1 MVKYVLYSRKERLFS
16 RDKNMRFSKA
26 LIKTFKESPKEAE
39 TASHKLMLRASMI
52 KQISRGNYTYLP
64 LGLKVIKKIENIV
77 REEMNKAGAN
87 ELLMPIMQPSDLW
100 IESGRYFAY
109 GPELMRF
116 KDRNSRDFVLGP
128 THEEVCVYIF
138 RDMIKSYKDLP
149 LNMYQ
154 IQTKFRDEI
163 RPRFGLMRG
172 REFIMKD
179 AYSYHLTKESLD
191 LEYQN
196 MKETYN
202 RIFKR
207 CGLNFR
213 AVEADTGS
221 IGGAESHEF
230 MVLAEAGEDDILY
243 SDTTDYA
250 ANIEKARS
258 ILIDM
263 KQTKEDKKELEKVST
278 PNCETI
284 QDLANFLNIPT
295 NKTVKS
301 VLLKEVLE
309 DTTNYYLAIIRGDLE
324 VNEIKVKN
332 VFGLN
337 VELELVNEDD
347 IKELGIVKGYI
358 GAFDGLNDKIKI
370 VMDET
375 VKYMYNFV
383 TGANEKGY
391 HYINTNVCDL
401 KYDIIG
407 DIRTA
412 REGDLSPVG
421 KGVLKMARGIEVG
434 HIFKLGDKYSK
445 SMNAK
450 VLDENGKLET
460 VIMGC
465 YGIGVSRIAAAAV
478 EQHNDESGIKWPISI
493 APYEVD
499 VIVTNVKDEKIV
511 KASEKIYSKLK
522 DANIDVIIDDRNE
535 KAGFKFKDADLIGIP
550 VKIIV
555 GKMVDDNIVEVKLR
569 SEKKGCEVS
578 IDNICDHILK
588 VVENLHFT
596 M

>member
-1 MVKYVLYSRKERLFS
+1 
-16 RDKNMRFSKA
+16 MRFSKS
-26 LIKTFKESPKEAE
+26 LIKTYKESPKEAE
-39 TASHKLMLRASMI
+39 TVSHKLMLRASMI
-52 KQISRGNYTYLP
+52 KQVSRGNYTYLP

-77 REEMNKAGAN
+77 REEMNRAGAN

-116 KDRNSRDFVLGP
+116 SDRNNRDFVLGP
-128 THEEVCVYIF
+128 THEEVSVFIF

-191 LEYQN
+191 EEYIN
-196 MKETYN
+196 MKKTYE
-202 RIFKR
+202 RIFTR

-243 SDTTDYA
+243 SDTTEYA

-258 ILIDM
+258 IILDM
-263 KQTKEDKKELEKVST
+263 NPAEEEKKQMQKVHT
-278 PNCETI
+278 PNCESI
-284 QDLANFLNIPT
+284 EELSKFLNISAK
-295 NKTVKS
+295 KTVKAL
-301 VLLKEVLE
+301 LLKEVLE
-309 DTTNYYLAIIRGDLE
+309 DKTNYYMALIRGDLD

-332 VFGLN
+332 AFGLN
-337 VELELVNEDD
+337 VELELITEEDMKALN
-347 IKELGIVKGYI
+347 IEKGYV
-358 GAFDGLNDKIKI
+358 GALSGLDDRIKI
-370 VMDET
+370 VLDET
-375 VKYMYNFV
+375 VSHMYNFV
-383 TGANEKGY
+383 VGANEKDY
-391 HYINTNVCDL
+391 HYINTNVSDL
-401 KYDIIG
+401 KYDMVA

-412 REGDLSPVG
+412 RAGDLSPVG
-421 KGVLKMARGIEVG
+421 EGVLKIARGIEVG

-450 VLDENGKLET
+450 VLDENGKLST

-465 YGIGVSRIAAAAV
+465 YGIGVSRIAAATV
-478 EQHNDESGIKWPISI
+478 EQYNDENGIKWPISI

-499 VIVTNVKDEKIV
+499 VIATNMKDENIV
-511 KASEKIYSKLK
+511 SISEKIYADLLK
-522 DANIDVIIDDRNE
+522 NNVDVIIDDRIE

-550 VKIIV
+550 IKVIV
-555 GKMVDDNIVEVKLR
+555 GKSIEQNMVEVKLR
-569 SEKKGCEVS
+569 DEEQGQEVS
-578 IDNICDHILK
+578 IENVNSYILEK
-588 VVENLHFT
+588 LKNLHFSK
-596 M
+596 

>member
-1 MVKYVLYSRKERLFS
+1 
-16 RDKNMRFSKA
+16 MRFSKS
-26 LIKTFKESPKEAE
+26 LIKTYKESPKEAE
-39 TASHKLMLRASMI
+39 TVSHKLMLRASMI
-52 KQISRGNYTYLP
+52 KQVSRGNYTYLP

-77 REEMNKAGAN
+77 REEMNRAGAN

-116 KDRNSRDFVLGP
+116 SDRNNRDFVLGP
-128 THEEVCVYIF
+128 THEEVSVFIF

-191 LEYQN
+191 EEYIN
-196 MKETYN
+196 MKKTYE
-202 RIFKR
+202 RIFTR

-243 SDTTDYA
+243 SDTTEYA

-258 ILIDM
+258 IILDM
-263 KQTKEDKKELEKVST
+263 NPAEEEKKQMQKVHT
-278 PNCETI
+278 PNCESI
-284 QDLANFLNIPT
+284 EELSKFLNISAK
-295 NKTVKS
+295 KTVKAL
-301 VLLKEVLE
+301 LLKEVLE
-309 DTTNYYLAIIRGDLE
+309 DKTNYYMALIRGDLD

-332 VFGLN
+332 AFGLN
-337 VELELVNEDD
+337 VELELITEEDMKTLN
-347 IKELGIVKGYI
+347 IEKGYV
-358 GAFDGLNDKIKI
+358 GALSGLDDRIKI
-370 VMDET
+370 VLDET
-375 VKYMYNFV
+375 VSHMYNFV
-383 TGANEKGY
+383 VGANEKDY
-391 HYINTNVCDL
+391 HYINTNLSDL
-401 KYDIIG
+401 KYDMVA

-412 REGDLSPVG
+412 RAGDLSPVG
-421 KGVLKMARGIEVG
+421 EGVLKIARGIEVG

-450 VLDENGKLET
+450 VLDENGKLST

-465 YGIGVSRIAAAAV
+465 YGIGVSRIAAATV
-478 EQHNDESGIKWPISI
+478 EQYNDENGIKWPISI

-499 VIVTNVKDEKIV
+499 VIATNMKDENIV
-511 KASEKIYSKLK
+511 SISEKIYADLLK
-522 DANIDVIIDDRNE
+522 NNVDVIIDDRTE

-550 VKIIV
+550 IKVIV
-555 GKMVDDNIVEVKLR
+555 GKSIEQNMVEVKLR
-569 SEKKGCEVS
+569 NEEQGQEVS
-578 IDNICDHILK
+578 IENVNSYILEK
-588 VVENLHFT
+588 LKNLHFSK
-596 M
+596 

>member
-1 MVKYVLYSRKERLFS
+1 
-16 RDKNMRFSKA
+16 MRFSKS
-26 LIKTFKESPKEAE
+26 LIKTYKESPKEAE
-39 TASHKLMLRASMI
+39 TVSHKLMLRASMI
-52 KQISRGNYTYLP
+52 KKVSRGNYTYLP

-77 REEMNKAGAN
+77 REEMNRAGAN

-116 KDRNSRDFVLGP
+116 SDRNNRDFVLGP
-128 THEEVCVYIF
+128 THEEVSVFIF

-191 LEYQN
+191 EEYIN
-196 MKETYN
+196 MKKTYE
-202 RIFKR
+202 RIFTR

-243 SDTTDYA
+243 SDTTEYA

-258 ILIDM
+258 IILDM
-263 KQTKEDKKELEKVST
+263 NPAEEEKKQMQKVHT
-278 PNCETI
+278 PNCESI
-284 QDLANFLNIPT
+284 EELSKFLNISAK
-295 NKTVKS
+295 KTVKAL
-301 VLLKEVLE
+301 LLKEVLE
-309 DTTNYYLAIIRGDLE
+309 DKTNYYMALIRGDLD

-332 VFGLN
+332 AFGLN
-337 VELELVNEDD
+337 IELELITEEDMKTLN
-347 IKELGIVKGYI
+347 IEKGYV
-358 GAFDGLNDKIKI
+358 GALSGLDDRIKI
-370 VMDET
+370 VLDET
-375 VKYMYNFV
+375 VSHMYNFV
-383 TGANEKGY
+383 VGANEKDY
-391 HYINTNVCDL
+391 HYINTNLSDL
-401 KYDIIG
+401 RYDMVA

-412 REGDLSPVG
+412 RAGDLSPVG
-421 KGVLKMARGIEVG
+421 EGVLKIARGIEVG

-450 VLDENGKLET
+450 VLDENGKLST

-465 YGIGVSRIAAAAV
+465 YGIGVSRIAAATV
-478 EQHNDESGIKWPISI
+478 EQYNDENGIKWPISI

-499 VIVTNVKDEKIV
+499 VIATNMKDENIV
-511 KASEKIYSKLK
+511 SISEKIYADLLK
-522 DANIDVIIDDRNE
+522 NNVDVIIDDRTE

-550 VKIIV
+550 IKVIV
-555 GKMVDDNIVEVKLR
+555 GKSIEQNMVEVKLR
-569 SEKKGCEVS
+569 NEEQGQEVS
-578 IDNICDHILK
+578 IENVNSYILEK
-588 VVENLHFT
+588 LKNLHFSK
-596 M
+596 

>member
-1 MVKYVLYSRKERLFS
+1 
-16 RDKNMRFSKA
+16 MRFSKS
-26 LIKTFKESPKEAE
+26 LIKTYKESPKEAE
-39 TASHKLMLRASMI
+39 TVSHKLMLRASMI
-52 KQISRGNYTYLP
+52 KQVSRGNYTYLP

-77 REEMNKAGAN
+77 REEMNRAGAN

-116 KDRNSRDFVLGP
+116 SDRNNRDFVLGP
-128 THEEVCVYIF
+128 THEEVSVFIF

-191 LEYQN
+191 EEYIN
-196 MKETYN
+196 MKKTYE
-202 RIFKR
+202 RIFTR

-243 SDTTDYA
+243 SDTTEYA

-258 ILIDM
+258 IILDM
-263 KQTKEDKKELEKVST
+263 NPAEEEKKQMQKVHT
-278 PNCETI
+278 PNCESI
-284 QDLANFLNIPT
+284 EELSKFLNISAK
-295 NKTVKS
+295 KTVKAL
-301 VLLKEVLE
+301 LLKEVLE
-309 DTTNYYLAIIRGDLE
+309 DKTNYYMALIRGDLD

-332 VFGLN
+332 AFGLN
-337 VELELVNEDD
+337 VELELITEEDMKTLN
-347 IKELGIVKGYI
+347 IEKGYV
-358 GAFDGLNDKIKI
+358 GALSGLDDRIKI
-370 VMDET
+370 VLDET
-375 VKYMYNFV
+375 VSHMYNFV
-383 TGANEKGY
+383 VGANEKDY
-391 HYINTNVCDL
+391 HYINTNVSDL
-401 KYDIIG
+401 KYDMVA

-412 REGDLSPVG
+412 RAGDLSPVG
-421 KGVLKMARGIEVG
+421 EGVLKIARGIEVG

-450 VLDENGKLET
+450 VLDENGKLST

-465 YGIGVSRIAAAAV
+465 YGIGVSRIAAATV
-478 EQHNDESGIKWPISI
+478 EQYNDENGIKWPISI

-499 VIVTNVKDEKIV
+499 VIATNMKDENIV
-511 KASEKIYSKLK
+511 SISEKIYADLLK
-522 DANIDVIIDDRNE
+522 NNVDVIIDDRTE

-550 VKIIV
+550 IKVIV
-555 GKMVDDNIVEVKLR
+555 GKSIEQNMVEVKLR
-569 SEKKGCEVS
+569 KEEQGQEVS
-578 IDNICDHILK
+578 IENVNSYILEK
-588 VVENLHFT
+588 LKNLHFSK
-596 M
+596 

>member
-1 MVKYVLYSRKERLFS
+1 
-16 RDKNMRFSKA
+16 MRFSKS
-26 LIKTFKESPKEAE
+26 LIKTYKESPKEAE
-39 TASHKLMLRASMI
+39 TVSHKLMLRASMI
-52 KQISRGNYTYLP
+52 KQVSRGNYTYLP

-77 REEMNKAGAN
+77 REEMNRAGAN

-116 KDRNSRDFVLGP
+116 SDRNNRDFVLGP
-128 THEEVCVYIF
+128 THEEVSVFIF

-191 LEYQN
+191 EEYIN
-196 MKETYN
+196 MKKTYE
-202 RIFKR
+202 RIFTR

-243 SDTTDYA
+243 SDTTEYA

-258 ILIDM
+258 IILDM
-263 KQTKEDKKELEKVST
+263 NPAEEEKKQMQKVHT
-278 PNCETI
+278 PNCESI
-284 QDLANFLNIPT
+284 EELSKFLNISAK
-295 NKTVKS
+295 KTVKAL
-301 VLLKEVLE
+301 LLKEVLE
-309 DTTNYYLAIIRGDLE
+309 DKTNYYMALIRGDLD

-332 VFGLN
+332 AFGLN
-337 VELELVNEDD
+337 VELELITEEDMKTLN
-347 IKELGIVKGYI
+347 IEKGYV
-358 GAFDGLNDKIKI
+358 GALSGLDDRIKI
-370 VMDET
+370 VLDET
-375 VKYMYNFV
+375 VSHMYNFV
-383 TGANEKGY
+383 VGANEKDY
-391 HYINTNVCDL
+391 HYINTNLSDL
-401 KYDIIG
+401 RYDMVA

-412 REGDLSPVG
+412 RAGDLSPIG
-421 KGVLKMARGIEVG
+421 EGVLKIARGIEVG

-450 VLDENGKLET
+450 VLDENGKLST

-465 YGIGVSRIAAAAV
+465 YGIGVSRIAAATV
-478 EQHNDESGIKWPISI
+478 EQYNDENGIKWPISI

-499 VIVTNVKDEKIV
+499 VIATNMKDENIV
-511 KASEKIYSKLK
+511 SISEKIYADLLK
-522 DANIDVIIDDRNE
+522 NNVDVIIDDRAE

-550 VKIIV
+550 IKVIV
-555 GKMVDDNIVEVKLR
+555 GKSIEQNMVEVKLR
-569 SEKKGCEVS
+569 NEEQGQEVS
-578 IDNICDHILK
+578 IENVNSYILEK
-588 VVENLHFT
+588 LKNLHFSK
-596 M
+596 

>member
-1 MVKYVLYSRKERLFS
+1 
-16 RDKNMRFSKA
+16 MRFSKS
-26 LIKTFKESPKEAE
+26 LIKTYKESPKEAE
-39 TASHKLMLRASMI
+39 TVSHKLMLRASMI
-52 KQISRGNYTYLP
+52 KQVSRGNYTYLP

-77 REEMNKAGAN
+77 REEMNRAGAN

-116 KDRNSRDFVLGP
+116 SDRNNRDFVLGP
-128 THEEVCVYIF
+128 THEEVSVFIF

-191 LEYQN
+191 EEYIN
-196 MKETYN
+196 MKKTYE
-202 RIFKR
+202 RIFTR

-243 SDTTDYA
+243 SDTTEYA

-258 ILIDM
+258 IILDM
-263 KQTKEDKKELEKVST
+263 NPAKEEKKQMQKVHT
-278 PNCETI
+278 PNCESI
-284 QDLANFLNIPT
+284 EELSKFLNISAK
-295 NKTVKS
+295 KTVKAL
-301 VLLKEVLE
+301 LLKEVLE
-309 DTTNYYLAIIRGDLE
+309 DKTNYYMALIRGDLD

-332 VFGLN
+332 AFGLN
-337 VELELVNEDD
+337 VELELITEEDMKTLN
-347 IKELGIVKGYI
+347 IEKGYV
-358 GAFDGLNDKIKI
+358 GALSGLDDRIKI
-370 VMDET
+370 VLDET
-375 VKYMYNFV
+375 VSHMYNFV
-383 TGANEKGY
+383 VGANEKDY
-391 HYINTNVCDL
+391 HYINTNLSDL
-401 KYDIIG
+401 RYDMVA

-412 REGDLSPVG
+412 RAGDLSPIG
-421 KGVLKMARGIEVG
+421 EGVLKIARGIEVG

-450 VLDENGKLET
+450 VLDENGKLST

-465 YGIGVSRIAAAAV
+465 YGIGVSRIAAATV
-478 EQHNDESGIKWPISI
+478 EQYNDENGIKWPISI

-499 VIVTNVKDEKIV
+499 VIATNMKDENIV
-511 KASEKIYSKLK
+511 SISEKIYADLLK
-522 DANIDVIIDDRNE
+522 NNVDVIIDDRTE

-550 VKIIV
+550 IKVIV
-555 GKMVDDNIVEVKLR
+555 GKSIEQNMVEVKLR
-569 SEKKGCEVS
+569 DEEQGQEVS
-578 IDNICDHILK
+578 IENVNSYILEK
-588 VVENLHFT
+588 LKNLHFSK
-596 M
+596 

>member
-1 MVKYVLYSRKERLFS
+1 
-16 RDKNMRFSKA
+16 MRFSKS
-26 LIKTFKESPKEAE
+26 LIKTYKESPKEAE
-39 TASHKLMLRASMI
+39 TVSHKLMLRASMI
-52 KQISRGNYTYLP
+52 KQVSRGNYTYLP

-77 REEMNKAGAN
+77 REEMNRAGAN

-116 KDRNSRDFVLGP
+116 SDRNNRDFVLGP
-128 THEEVCVYIF
+128 THEEVSVFIF

-191 LEYQN
+191 EEYIN
-196 MKETYN
+196 MKKTYE
-202 RIFKR
+202 RIFTR

-243 SDTTDYA
+243 SDTTEYA

-258 ILIDM
+258 IILDM
-263 KQTKEDKKELEKVST
+263 NPAEEEKKQMQKVHT
-278 PNCETI
+278 PNCESI
-284 QDLANFLNIPT
+284 EELSKFLNISAK
-295 NKTVKS
+295 KTVKAL
-301 VLLKEVLE
+301 LLKEVLE
-309 DTTNYYLAIIRGDLE
+309 DKTNYYMALIRGDLD

-332 VFGLN
+332 AFGLN
-337 VELELVNEDD
+337 VELEIITEEDMKTLN
-347 IKELGIVKGYI
+347 IEKGYV
-358 GAFDGLNDKIKI
+358 GALSGLDDRIKI
-370 VMDET
+370 VLDET
-375 VKYMYNFV
+375 VSHMYNFV
-383 TGANEKGY
+383 VGANEKDY
-391 HYINTNVCDL
+391 HYINTNVSDL
-401 KYDIIG
+401 KYDMVA

-412 REGDLSPVG
+412 RAGDLSPVG
-421 KGVLKMARGIEVG
+421 EGVLKIARGIEVG

-450 VLDENGKLET
+450 VLDENGKLST

-465 YGIGVSRIAAAAV
+465 YGIGVSRIAAATV
-478 EQHNDESGIKWPISI
+478 EQYNDENGIKWPISI

-499 VIVTNVKDEKIV
+499 VIATNMKDENIV
-511 KASEKIYSKLK
+511 SISEKIYADLLK
-522 DANIDVIIDDRNE
+522 NNVDAIIDDRTE

-550 VKIIV
+550 IKVIV
-555 GKMVDDNIVEVKLR
+555 GKSIEQNMVEVKLR
-569 SEKKGCEVS
+569 DEEQGQEVS
-578 IDNICDHILK
+578 IENVNSYILEK
-588 VVENLHFT
+588 LKNLHFSK
-596 M
+596 

>member
-1 MVKYVLYSRKERLFS
+1 
-16 RDKNMRFSKA
+16 MRFSKS
-26 LIKTFKESPKEAE
+26 LIKTYKESPKEAE
-39 TASHKLMLRASMI
+39 TVSHKLMLRASMI
-52 KQISRGNYTYLP
+52 KQVSRGNYTYLP

-77 REEMNKAGAN
+77 REEMNRAGAN

-116 KDRNSRDFVLGP
+116 SDRNNRDFVLGP
-128 THEEVCVYIF
+128 THEEVSVFIF

-191 LEYQN
+191 EEYIN
-196 MKETYN
+196 MKKTYE
-202 RIFKR
+202 RIFTR

-243 SDTTDYA
+243 SDTTEYA

-258 ILIDM
+258 IILDM
-263 KQTKEDKKELEKVST
+263 NPAKEEKKQMQKVHT
-278 PNCETI
+278 PNCESI
-284 QDLANFLNIPT
+284 EELSKFLNISAK
-295 NKTVKS
+295 KTVKAL
-301 VLLKEVLE
+301 LLKEVLE
-309 DTTNYYLAIIRGDLE
+309 DKTNYYMALIRGDLD

-332 VFGLN
+332 AFGLN
-337 VELELVNEDD
+337 VELELITEEDMKTLN
-347 IKELGIVKGYI
+347 IEKGYV
-358 GAFDGLNDKIKI
+358 GALSGLDDRIKI
-370 VMDET
+370 VLDET
-375 VKYMYNFV
+375 VSHMYNFV
-383 TGANEKGY
+383 VGANEKDY
-391 HYINTNVCDL
+391 HYINTNLSDL
-401 KYDIIG
+401 KYDMVA

-412 REGDLSPVG
+412 RAGDLSPVG
-421 KGVLKMARGIEVG
+421 EGVLKIARGIEVG

-450 VLDENGKLET
+450 VLDENGKLST

-465 YGIGVSRIAAAAV
+465 YGIGVSRIAAATV
-478 EQHNDESGIKWPISI
+478 EQYNDENGIKWPISI

-499 VIVTNVKDEKIV
+499 VIATNMKDENIV
-511 KASEKIYSKLK
+511 SISEKIYADLLK
-522 DANIDVIIDDRNE
+522 NNVDVIIDDRTE

-550 VKIIV
+550 IKVIV
-555 GKMVDDNIVEVKLR
+555 GKSIEQNMVEVKLR
-569 SEKKGCEVS
+569 NEEQGQEVS
-578 IDNICDHILK
+578 IENVNSYILEK
-588 VVENLHFT
+588 LKNLHFSK
-596 M
+596 

>member
-1 MVKYVLYSRKERLFS
+1 
-16 RDKNMRFSKA
+16 MRFSKS
-26 LIKTFKESPKEAE
+26 LIKTYKESPKEAE
-39 TASHKLMLRASMI
+39 TVSHKLMLRASMI
-52 KQISRGNYTYLP
+52 KQVSRGNYTYLP

-77 REEMNKAGAN
+77 REEMNRAGAN

-116 KDRNSRDFVLGP
+116 SDRNNRDFVLGP
-128 THEEVCVYIF
+128 THEEVSVFIF

-191 LEYQN
+191 EEYIN
-196 MKETYN
+196 MKKTYE
-202 RIFKR
+202 RIFTR

-243 SDTTDYA
+243 SDTTEYA

-258 ILIDM
+258 IILDM
-263 KQTKEDKKELEKVST
+263 NPAEEEKKQMQKVHT
-278 PNCETI
+278 PNCESI
-284 QDLANFLNIPT
+284 EELSKFLNISAK
-295 NKTVKS
+295 KTVKAL
-301 VLLKEVLE
+301 LLKEVLE
-309 DTTNYYLAIIRGDLE
+309 DKTNYYMALIRGDLD

-332 VFGLN
+332 AFGLN
-337 VELELVNEDD
+337 VELELITEEDMKTLN
-347 IKELGIVKGYI
+347 IEKGYV
-358 GAFDGLNDKIKI
+358 GALSGLDDRIKI
-370 VMDET
+370 VLDET
-375 VKYMYNFV
+375 VSHMYNFV
-383 TGANEKGY
+383 VGANEKDY
-391 HYINTNVCDL
+391 HYINTNVSDL
-401 KYDIIG
+401 KYDMVA
-407 DIRTA
+407 DIRIA
-412 REGDLSPVG
+412 RAGDLSPVG
-421 KGVLKMARGIEVG
+421 EGVLKIARGIEVG

-450 VLDENGKLET
+450 VLDENGKLST

-465 YGIGVSRIAAAAV
+465 YGIGVSRIAAATV
-478 EQHNDESGIKWPISI
+478 EQYNDENGIKWPISI

-499 VIVTNVKDEKIV
+499 VIATNMKDENIV
-511 KASEKIYSKLK
+511 SISEKIYADLLK
-522 DANIDVIIDDRNE
+522 NNVDVIIDDRTE

-550 VKIIV
+550 IKVIV
-555 GKMVDDNIVEVKLR
+555 GKSIEQNMVEVKLR
-569 SEKKGCEVS
+569 NEEQGQEVS
-578 IDNICDHILK
+578 IENVNSYILEK
-588 VVENLHFT
+588 LKNLHFSK
-596 M
+596 

>member
-1 MVKYVLYSRKERLFS
+1 
-16 RDKNMRFSKA
+16 MRFSKS
-26 LIKTFKESPKEAE
+26 LIKTYKESPKEAE
-39 TASHKLMLRASMI
+39 TVSHKLMLRASMI
-52 KQISRGNYTYLP
+52 KQVSRGNYTYLP

-77 REEMNKAGAN
+77 REEMNRAGAN

-116 KDRNSRDFVLGP
+116 SDRNNRDFVLGP
-128 THEEVCVYIF
+128 THEEVSVFIF

-191 LEYQN
+191 EEYIN
-196 MKETYN
+196 MKKTYE
-202 RIFKR
+202 RIFTR

-243 SDTTDYA
+243 SDTTEYA

-258 ILIDM
+258 IILDM
-263 KQTKEDKKELEKVST
+263 NPAEEEKKQMQKVHT
-278 PNCETI
+278 PNCESI
-284 QDLANFLNIPT
+284 EELSKFLNISAK
-295 NKTVKS
+295 KTVKAL
-301 VLLKEVLE
+301 LLKEVLE
-309 DTTNYYLAIIRGDLE
+309 DKTNYYMALIRGDLD

-332 VFGLN
+332 AFGLN
-337 VELELVNEDD
+337 VELELITEEDMKTLN
-347 IKELGIVKGYI
+347 IEKGYV
-358 GAFDGLNDKIKI
+358 GALSGLDDRIKI
-370 VMDET
+370 VLDET
-375 VKYMYNFV
+375 VSHMYNFV
-383 TGANEKGY
+383 VGANEKDY
-391 HYINTNVCDL
+391 HYINTNVSDL
-401 KYDIIG
+401 KYDMVA

-412 REGDLSPVG
+412 RAGDLSPVG
-421 KGVLKMARGIEVG
+421 EGVLKIARGIEVG

-450 VLDENGKLET
+450 VLDENGKLST

-465 YGIGVSRIAAAAV
+465 YGIGVSRIAAATV
-478 EQHNDESGIKWPISI
+478 EQYNDENGIKWPISI

-499 VIVTNVKDEKIV
+499 VIATNMKDENIV
-511 KASEKIYSKLK
+511 SISEKIYADLLK
-522 DANIDVIIDDRNE
+522 NNGDVIIDDRKE

-550 VKIIV
+550 IKVIV
-555 GKMVDDNIVEVKLR
+555 GKSIEQNMVEVKLR
-569 SEKKGCEVS
+569 NEEQGQEVS
-578 IDNICDHILK
+578 IENVNSYILEK
-588 VVENLHFT
+588 LKNLHFSK
-596 M
+596 

>member
-1 MVKYVLYSRKERLFS
+1 
-16 RDKNMRFSKA
+16 MRFSKS
-26 LIKTFKESPKEAE
+26 LIKTYKESPKEAE
-39 TASHKLMLRASMI
+39 TVSHKLMLRASMI
-52 KQISRGNYTYLP
+52 KQVSRGNYTYLP

-77 REEMNKAGAN
+77 REEMNRAGAN

-116 KDRNSRDFVLGP
+116 SDRNNRDFVLGP
-128 THEEVCVYIF
+128 THEEVSVFIF

-191 LEYQN
+191 EEYIN
-196 MKETYN
+196 MKKTYE
-202 RIFKR
+202 RIFTR

-243 SDTTDYA
+243 SDTTEYA

-258 ILIDM
+258 IILDM
-263 KQTKEDKKELEKVST
+263 NPAEEEKKQMQKVHT
-278 PNCETI
+278 PNCESI
-284 QDLANFLNIPT
+284 EELSKFLNISAK
-295 NKTVKS
+295 KTVKAL
-301 VLLKEVLE
+301 LLKEVLE
-309 DTTNYYLAIIRGDLE
+309 DKTNYYMALIRGDLD

-332 VFGLN
+332 AFGLN
-337 VELELVNEDD
+337 VELELITEEDMKTLN
-347 IKELGIVKGYI
+347 IEKGYV
-358 GAFDGLNDKIKI
+358 GALSGLDDRIKI
-370 VMDET
+370 VLDET
-375 VKYMYNFV
+375 VSHMYNFV
-383 TGANEKGY
+383 VGANEKDY
-391 HYINTNVCDL
+391 HYINTNVSDL
-401 KYDIIG
+401 KYDMVA

-412 REGDLSPVG
+412 RAGDLSPVG
-421 KGVLKMARGIEVG
+421 EGVLKIARGIEVG

-450 VLDENGKLET
+450 VLDENGKLST

-465 YGIGVSRIAAAAV
+465 YGIGVSRIAAATV
-478 EQHNDESGIKWPISI
+478 EQYNDENGIKWPISI

-499 VIVTNVKDEKIV
+499 VIATNMKDENIV
-511 KASEKIYSKLK
+511 SISEKIYADLLK
-522 DANIDVIIDDRNE
+522 NNVDVIIDDRIE

-550 VKIIV
+550 IKVIV
-555 GKMVDDNIVEVKLR
+555 GKSIEQNVVEVKLR
-569 SEKKGCEVS
+569 DEEQGQEVS
-578 IDNICDHILK
+578 IENVNSYILEK
-588 VVENLHFT
+588 LKNLHFSK
-596 M
+596 

>member
-1 MVKYVLYSRKERLFS
+1 
-16 RDKNMRFSKA
+16 MRFSKS
-26 LIKTFKESPKEAE
+26 LIKTYKESPKEAE
-39 TASHKLMLRASMI
+39 TVSHKLMLRASMI
-52 KQISRGNYTYLP
+52 KQVSRGNYTYLP

-77 REEMNKAGAN
+77 REEMNRAGAN

-109 GPELMRF
+109 GPELVRF
-116 KDRNSRDFVLGP
+116 SDRNNRDFVLGP
-128 THEEVCVYIF
+128 THEEVSVFIF

-191 LEYQN
+191 EEYIN
-196 MKETYN
+196 MKKTYE
-202 RIFKR
+202 RIFTR

-243 SDTTDYA
+243 SDTTEYA

-258 ILIDM
+258 IILDM
-263 KQTKEDKKELEKVST
+263 NPAEEEKKQMQKVHT
-278 PNCETI
+278 PNCESI
-284 QDLANFLNIPT
+284 EELSKFLNISAK
-295 NKTVKS
+295 KTVKAL
-301 VLLKEVLE
+301 LLKEVLE
-309 DTTNYYLAIIRGDLE
+309 DKTNYYMALIRGDLD

-332 VFGLN
+332 AFGLN
-337 VELELVNEDD
+337 VELELITEEDMKTLN
-347 IKELGIVKGYI
+347 IEKGYV
-358 GAFDGLNDKIKI
+358 GALSGLDDRIKI
-370 VMDET
+370 VLDET
-375 VKYMYNFV
+375 VSHMYNFV
-383 TGANEKGY
+383 VGANEKDY
-391 HYINTNVCDL
+391 HYINTNVSDL
-401 KYDIIG
+401 KYDMVA

-412 REGDLSPVG
+412 RAGDLSPVG
-421 KGVLKMARGIEVG
+421 EGVLKIARGIEVG

-450 VLDENGKLET
+450 VLDENGKLST

-465 YGIGVSRIAAAAV
+465 YGIGVSRIAAATV
-478 EQHNDESGIKWPISI
+478 EQYNDENGIKWPISI

-499 VIVTNVKDEKIV
+499 VIATNMKDENIV
-511 KASEKIYSKLK
+511 SISEKIYADLLK
-522 DANIDVIIDDRNE
+522 NNVDVIIDDRTE

-550 VKIIV
+550 IKVIV
-555 GKMVDDNIVEVKLR
+555 GKSIEQNMVEVKLR
-569 SEKKGCEVS
+569 NEEQGQEVS
-578 IDNICDHILK
+578 IENVNSYILEK
-588 VVENLHFT
+588 LKNLHFSK
-596 M
+596 

>member
-1 MVKYVLYSRKERLFS
+1 
-16 RDKNMRFSKA
+16 MRFSKS
-26 LIKTFKESPKEAE
+26 LIKTYKESPKEAE
-39 TASHKLMLRASMI
+39 TVSHKLMLRASMI
-52 KQISRGNYTYLP
+52 KQVSRGNYTYLP

-77 REEMNKAGAN
+77 REEMNRAGAN

-116 KDRNSRDFVLGP
+116 SDRNNRDFVLGP
-128 THEEVCVYIF
+128 THEEVSVFIF

-191 LEYQN
+191 EEYIN
-196 MKETYN
+196 MKKTYE
-202 RIFKR
+202 RIFTR

-243 SDTTDYA
+243 SDTTEYA

-258 ILIDM
+258 IILDM
-263 KQTKEDKKELEKVST
+263 NPAKEEKKQMQKVHT
-278 PNCETI
+278 PNCESI
-284 QDLANFLNIPT
+284 EELSKFLNISAK
-295 NKTVKS
+295 KTVKAL
-301 VLLKEVLE
+301 LLKEVLE
-309 DTTNYYLAIIRGDLE
+309 DKTNYYMALIRGDLD

-332 VFGLN
+332 AFGLN
-337 VELELVNEDD
+337 VELELITEEDMKTLN
-347 IKELGIVKGYI
+347 IEKGYV
-358 GAFDGLNDKIKI
+358 GALSGLDDRIKI
-370 VMDET
+370 VLDET
-375 VKYMYNFV
+375 VSHMYNFV
-383 TGANEKGY
+383 VGANEKDY
-391 HYINTNVCDL
+391 HYINTNLSDL
-401 KYDIIG
+401 RYDMVA

-412 REGDLSPVG
+412 RAGDLSPVG
-421 KGVLKMARGIEVG
+421 EGVLKIARGIEVG

-450 VLDENGKLET
+450 VLDENGKLST

-465 YGIGVSRIAAAAV
+465 YGIGVSRIAAATV
-478 EQHNDESGIKWPISI
+478 EQYNDENGIKWPISI

-499 VIVTNVKDEKIV
+499 VIATNMKDENIV
-511 KASEKIYSKLK
+511 SISEKIYADLLK
-522 DANIDVIIDDRNE
+522 NNVDVIIDDRTE
-535 KAGFKFKDADLIGIP
+535 QAGFKFKDADLIGMPIK
-550 VKIIV
+550 VIV
-555 GKMVDDNIVEVKLR
+555 GKSIEQNMVEVKLR
-569 SEKKGCEVS
+569 NEEQGQEVS
-578 IDNICDHILK
+578 IENVNSYILEK
-588 VVENLHFT
+588 LKNLHFSK
-596 M
+596 

>member
-1 MVKYVLYSRKERLFS
+1 
-16 RDKNMRFSKA
+16 MRFSKS
-26 LIKTFKESPKEAE
+26 LIKTYKESPKEAE
-39 TASHKLMLRASMI
+39 TVSHKLMLRASMI
-52 KQISRGNYTYLP
+52 KQVSRGNYTYLP

-77 REEMNKAGAN
+77 REEMNRAGAN

-116 KDRNSRDFVLGP
+116 SDRNNRDFVLGP
-128 THEEVCVYIF
+128 THEEVSVFIF

-191 LEYQN
+191 EEYIN
-196 MKETYN
+196 MKKTYE
-202 RIFKR
+202 RIFTR

-243 SDTTDYA
+243 SDTTEYA

-258 ILIDM
+258 IILDM
-263 KQTKEDKKELEKVST
+263 NPAEEEKKQMQKIHT
-278 PNCETI
+278 PNCESI
-284 QDLANFLNIPT
+284 EELSKFLNISAK
-295 NKTVKS
+295 KTVKAL
-301 VLLKEVLE
+301 LLKEVLE
-309 DTTNYYLAIIRGDLE
+309 DKTNYYMALIRGDLD

-332 VFGLN
+332 AFGLN
-337 VELELVNEDD
+337 VELELITEEDMKALN
-347 IKELGIVKGYI
+347 IEKGYV
-358 GAFDGLNDKIKI
+358 GALSGLDDRIKI
-370 VMDET
+370 VLDET
-375 VKYMYNFV
+375 VSHMYNFV
-383 TGANEKGY
+383 VGANEKDY
-391 HYINTNVCDL
+391 HYINTNVSDL
-401 KYDIIG
+401 KYDMVA

-412 REGDLSPVG
+412 RAGDLSPVG
-421 KGVLKMARGIEVG
+421 EGVLKIARGIEVG

-450 VLDENGKLET
+450 VLDENGKLST

-465 YGIGVSRIAAAAV
+465 YGIGVSRIAAATV
-478 EQHNDESGIKWPISI
+478 EQYNDENGIKWPISI

-499 VIVTNVKDEKIV
+499 VIATNMKDENIV
-511 KASEKIYSKLK
+511 SISEKIYADLLK
-522 DANIDVIIDDRNE
+522 NNVDVIIDDRTE

-550 VKIIV
+550 IKVIV
-555 GKMVDDNIVEVKLR
+555 GKSIEQNMVEVKLR
-569 SEKKGCEVS
+569 NEEQGQEVS
-578 IDNICDHILK
+578 IENVNSYILEK
-588 VVENLHFT
+588 LKNLHFSK
-596 M
+596 

>member
-1 MVKYVLYSRKERLFS
+1 
-16 RDKNMRFSKA
+16 MRFSKS
-26 LIKTFKESPKEAE
+26 LIKTYKESPKEAE
-39 TASHKLMLRASMI
+39 TVSHKLMLRASMI
-52 KQISRGNYTYLP
+52 KQVSRGNYTYLP

-77 REEMNKAGAN
+77 REEMNRAGAN
-87 ELLMPIMQPSDLW
+87 ELIMPIMQPSDLW

-116 KDRNSRDFVLGP
+116 SDRNNRDFVLGP
-128 THEEVCVYIF
+128 THEEVSVFIF

-191 LEYQN
+191 EEYIN
-196 MKETYN
+196 MKKTYE
-202 RIFKR
+202 RIFTR

-243 SDTTDYA
+243 SDTTEYA

-258 ILIDM
+258 IILDM
-263 KQTKEDKKELEKVST
+263 NPAEEEKKQMQKVHT
-278 PNCETI
+278 PNCESI
-284 QDLANFLNIPT
+284 EELSKFLNISAK
-295 NKTVKS
+295 KTVKAL
-301 VLLKEVLE
+301 LLKEVLE
-309 DTTNYYLAIIRGDLE
+309 DKTNYYMALIRGDLD

-332 VFGLN
+332 AFGLN
-337 VELELVNEDD
+337 VELELITEEDMKTLN
-347 IKELGIVKGYI
+347 IEKGYV
-358 GAFDGLNDKIKI
+358 GALSGLDDRIKI
-370 VMDET
+370 VLDET
-375 VKYMYNFV
+375 VSHMYNFV
-383 TGANEKGY
+383 VGANEKDY
-391 HYINTNVCDL
+391 HYINTNVSDL
-401 KYDIIG
+401 KYDMVA

-412 REGDLSPVG
+412 KAGDLSPVG
-421 KGVLKMARGIEVG
+421 EGVLKIARGIEVG

-450 VLDENGKLET
+450 VLDENGKLST

-465 YGIGVSRIAAAAV
+465 YGIGVSRIAAATV
-478 EQHNDESGIKWPISI
+478 EQYNDENGIKWPISI

-499 VIVTNVKDEKIV
+499 VIATNMKDENIV
-511 KASEKIYSKLK
+511 SISEKIYADLLK
-522 DANIDVIIDDRNE
+522 NNVDVIIDDRTE

-550 VKIIV
+550 IKVIV
-555 GKMVDDNIVEVKLR
+555 GKSIEQNMVEVKLR
-569 SEKKGCEVS
+569 NEEQGQEVS
-578 IDNICDHILK
+578 IENVNSYILEK
-588 VVENLHFT
+588 LKNLHFSK
-596 M
+596 

>member
-1 MVKYVLYSRKERLFS
+1 
-16 RDKNMRFSKA
+16 MRFSKS
-26 LIKTFKESPKEAE
+26 LIKTYKESPKEAE
-39 TASHKLMLRASMI
+39 TVSHKLMLRASMI
-52 KQISRGNYTYLP
+52 KQVSRGNYTYLP

-77 REEMNKAGAN
+77 REEMNRAGAN

-116 KDRNSRDFVLGP
+116 SDRNNRDFVLGP
-128 THEEVCVYIF
+128 THEEVSVFIF

-191 LEYQN
+191 EEYIN
-196 MKETYN
+196 MKKTYE
-202 RIFKR
+202 RIFTR

-243 SDTTDYA
+243 SDTTEYA

-258 ILIDM
+258 IILDM
-263 KQTKEDKKELEKVST
+263 NPAEEEKKQMQKVHT
-278 PNCETI
+278 PNCESI
-284 QDLANFLNIPT
+284 EELSKFLNISAK
-295 NKTVKS
+295 KTVKAL
-301 VLLKEVLE
+301 LLKEVLE
-309 DTTNYYLAIIRGDLE
+309 DKTNYYMALIRGDLD

-332 VFGLN
+332 AFGLN
-337 VELELVNEDD
+337 VELELITEEDMKTLN
-347 IKELGIVKGYI
+347 IEKGYV
-358 GAFDGLNDKIKI
+358 GALSGLDDRIKI
-370 VMDET
+370 VLDET
-375 VKYMYNFV
+375 VSHMYNFV
-383 TGANEKGY
+383 VGANEKDY
-391 HYINTNVCDL
+391 HYINTNVSDL
-401 KYDIIG
+401 KYDMVA

-412 REGDLSPVG
+412 RAGDLSPVG
-421 KGVLKMARGIEVG
+421 EGVLKIARGIEVG

-450 VLDENGKLET
+450 VLDENGKLST

-465 YGIGVSRIAAAAV
+465 YGIGVSRIAAATV
-478 EQHNDESGIKWPISI
+478 EQYNDENGIKWPISI

-499 VIVTNVKDEKIV
+499 VIATNMKDENIV
-511 KASEKIYSKLK
+511 SISEKIYADLLK
-522 DANIDVIIDDRNE
+522 NNVDVIIDDRTE

-550 VKIIV
+550 IKVIV
-555 GKMVDDNIVEVKLR
+555 GKSIEQNMVEVKLR
-569 SEKKGCEVS
+569 NEEQGQEVS
-578 IDNICDHILK
+578 IENVNSYILEK
-588 VVENLHFT
+588 LKNLHFSK
-596 M
+596 

>member
-1 MVKYVLYSRKERLFS
+1 
-16 RDKNMRFSKA
+16 MRFSKS
-26 LIKTFKESPKEAE
+26 LIKTYKESPKEAE
-39 TASHKLMLRASMI
+39 TVSHKLMLRASMI
-52 KQISRGNYTYLP
+52 KQVSRGNYTYLP

-77 REEMNKAGAN
+77 REEMNRAGAN

-116 KDRNSRDFVLGP
+116 SDRNNRDFVLGP
-128 THEEVCVYIF
+128 THEEVSVFIF

-191 LEYQN
+191 EEYIN
-196 MKETYN
+196 MKKTYE
-202 RIFKR
+202 RIFTR

-243 SDTTDYA
+243 SDTTEYA

-258 ILIDM
+258 IILDM
-263 KQTKEDKKELEKVST
+263 NPAKEEKKQMQKVHT
-278 PNCETI
+278 PNCESI
-284 QDLANFLNIPT
+284 EELSKFLNISAK
-295 NKTVKS
+295 KTVKAL
-301 VLLKEVLE
+301 LLKEVLE
-309 DTTNYYLAIIRGDLE
+309 DKTNYYMALIRGDLD

-332 VFGLN
+332 AFGLN
-337 VELELVNEDD
+337 VELELITEEDMKTLN
-347 IKELGIVKGYI
+347 IEKGYV
-358 GAFDGLNDKIKI
+358 GALSGLDDRIKI
-370 VMDET
+370 VLDET
-375 VKYMYNFV
+375 VSHMYNFV
-383 TGANEKGY
+383 VGANEKDY
-391 HYINTNVCDL
+391 HYINTNLSDL
-401 KYDIIG
+401 KYDMVA

-412 REGDLSPVG
+412 RAGDLSPVG
-421 KGVLKMARGIEVG
+421 EGVLKIARGIEVG

-450 VLDENGKLET
+450 VLDENGKLST

-465 YGIGVSRIAAAAV
+465 YGIGVSRIAAATV
-478 EQHNDESGIKWPISI
+478 EQYNDENGIKWPISI

-499 VIVTNVKDEKIV
+499 VIATNMKDENIV
-511 KASEKIYSKLK
+511 SISEKIYADLLK
-522 DANIDVIIDDRNE
+522 NNVDVIIDDRTE

-550 VKIIV
+550 IKVIV
-555 GKMVDDNIVEVKLR
+555 GKSIEQNMVEVKLR
-569 SEKKGCEVS
+569 DEEQGQEVS
-578 IDNICDHILK
+578 IENVNSYILEK
-588 VVENLHFT
+588 LKNLHFSK
-596 M
+596 

>member
-1 MVKYVLYSRKERLFS
+1 
-16 RDKNMRFSKA
+16 MRFSKS
-26 LIKTFKESPKEAE
+26 LIKTYKESPKEAE
-39 TASHKLMLRASMI
+39 TVSHKLMLRASMI
-52 KQISRGNYTYLP
+52 KQVSRGNYTYLP

-77 REEMNKAGAN
+77 REEMNRAGAN

-116 KDRNSRDFVLGP
+116 SDRNNRDFVLGP
-128 THEEVCVYIF
+128 THEEVSVFIF

-191 LEYQN
+191 EEYIN
-196 MKETYN
+196 MKKTYE
-202 RIFKR
+202 RIFTR

-243 SDTTDYA
+243 SDTTEYA
-250 ANIEKARS
+250 ANIEKSRS
-258 ILIDM
+258 IILDM
-263 KQTKEDKKELEKVST
+263 NPAKEEKKQMQKVHT
-278 PNCETI
+278 PNCESI
-284 QDLANFLNIPT
+284 EELSKFLNISAK
-295 NKTVKS
+295 KTVKAL
-301 VLLKEVLE
+301 LLKEVLE
-309 DTTNYYLAIIRGDLE
+309 DKTNYYMALIRGDLD

-332 VFGLN
+332 AFGLN
-337 VELELVNEDD
+337 VELELITEEDMKTLN
-347 IKELGIVKGYI
+347 IEKGYV
-358 GAFDGLNDKIKI
+358 GALSGLDDRIKI
-370 VMDET
+370 VLDET
-375 VKYMYNFV
+375 VSHMYNFV
-383 TGANEKGY
+383 VGANEKDY
-391 HYINTNVCDL
+391 HYINTNLSDL
-401 KYDIIG
+401 KYDMVV

-412 REGDLSPVG
+412 RAGDLSPVG
-421 KGVLKMARGIEVG
+421 EGVLKIARGIEVG

-450 VLDENGKLET
+450 VLDENGKLST

-465 YGIGVSRIAAAAV
+465 YGIGVSRIAAATV
-478 EQHNDESGIKWPISI
+478 EQYNDENGIKWPISI

-499 VIVTNVKDEKIV
+499 VIATNMKDENIV
-511 KASEKIYSKLK
+511 SISEKIYADLLK
-522 DANIDVIIDDRNE
+522 NNVDVIIDDRTE

-550 VKIIV
+550 IKVIV
-555 GKMVDDNIVEVKLR
+555 GKSIEQNMVEVKLR
-569 SEKKGCEVS
+569 NEEQGQEVS
-578 IDNICDHILK
+578 IENVNSYILEK
-588 VVENLHFT
+588 LKNLHFSK
-596 M
+596 

>member
-1 MVKYVLYSRKERLFS
+1 
-16 RDKNMRFSKA
+16 MRFSKS
-26 LIKTFKESPKEAE
+26 LIKTYKESPKEAE
-39 TASHKLMLRASMI
+39 TVSHKLMLRASII
-52 KQISRGNYTYLP
+52 KQVSRGNYTYLP

-77 REEMNKAGAN
+77 REEMNRAGAN

-116 KDRNSRDFVLGP
+116 SDRNNRDFVLGP
-128 THEEVCVYIF
+128 THEEVSVFIF

-191 LEYQN
+191 EEYIN
-196 MKETYN
+196 MKKTYE
-202 RIFKR
+202 RIFTR

-243 SDTTDYA
+243 SDTTEYA

-258 ILIDM
+258 IILDM
-263 KQTKEDKKELEKVST
+263 NPAEEEKKQMQKVHT
-278 PNCETI
+278 PNCESI
-284 QDLANFLNIPT
+284 EELSKFLNISAK
-295 NKTVKS
+295 KTVKAL
-301 VLLKEVLE
+301 LLKEVLE
-309 DTTNYYLAIIRGDLE
+309 DKTNYYMALIRGDLD

-332 VFGLN
+332 AFGLN
-337 VELELVNEDD
+337 VELELITEEDMKALN
-347 IKELGIVKGYI
+347 IEKGYV
-358 GAFDGLNDKIKI
+358 GALSDLDDRIKI
-370 VMDET
+370 VLDET
-375 VKYMYNFV
+375 VSHMYNFV
-383 TGANEKGY
+383 VGANEKDY
-391 HYINTNVCDL
+391 HYINTNLSDL
-401 KYDIIG
+401 KYDMVA

-412 REGDLSPVG
+412 RAGDLSPVG
-421 KGVLKMARGIEVG
+421 EGVLKIARGIEVG

-450 VLDENGKLET
+450 VLDENGKLST

-465 YGIGVSRIAAAAV
+465 YGIGVSRIAAATV
-478 EQHNDESGIKWPISI
+478 EQYNDENGIKWPISI

-499 VIVTNVKDEKIV
+499 VIATNMKDENIV
-511 KASEKIYSKLK
+511 SISEKIYADLLK
-522 DANIDVIIDDRNE
+522 NNVDVIIDDRTE

-550 VKIIV
+550 IKVIV
-555 GKMVDDNIVEVKLR
+555 GKSIEQNMVEVKLR
-569 SEKKGCEVS
+569 NEEQGQEVS
-578 IDNICDHILK
+578 IENVNSYILEK
-588 VVENLHFT
+588 LKNLHFSK
-596 M
+596 

>member
-1 MVKYVLYSRKERLFS
+1 
-16 RDKNMRFSKA
+16 MRFSKS
-26 LIKTFKESPKEAE
+26 LIKTYKESPKEAE
-39 TASHKLMLRASMI
+39 TVSHKLMLRASMI
-52 KQISRGNYTYLP
+52 KQVSRGNYTYLP

-77 REEMNKAGAN
+77 REEMNRAGAN

-116 KDRNSRDFVLGP
+116 YDRNNRDFVLGP
-128 THEEVCVYIF
+128 THEEVSVFIF

-191 LEYQN
+191 EEYIN
-196 MKETYN
+196 MKKTYE
-202 RIFKR
+202 RIFTR

-243 SDTTDYA
+243 SDTTEYA

-258 ILIDM
+258 IILDM
-263 KQTKEDKKELEKVST
+263 NPAEEEKKQMQKVHT
-278 PNCETI
+278 PNCESI
-284 QDLANFLNIPT
+284 EELSKFLNISAK
-295 NKTVKS
+295 KTVKAL
-301 VLLKEVLE
+301 LLKEVLE
-309 DTTNYYLAIIRGDLE
+309 DKTNYYMALIRGDLD

-332 VFGLN
+332 AFGLN
-337 VELELVNEDD
+337 VELELITEEDMKALN
-347 IKELGIVKGYI
+347 IEKGYV
-358 GAFDGLNDKIKI
+358 GALSGLDDRIKI
-370 VMDET
+370 VLDET
-375 VKYMYNFV
+375 VSHMYNFV
-383 TGANEKGY
+383 VGANEKDY
-391 HYINTNVCDL
+391 HYINTNVSDL
-401 KYDIIG
+401 KYDMVA

-412 REGDLSPVG
+412 RAGDLSPVG
-421 KGVLKMARGIEVG
+421 EGVLKIARGIEVG

-450 VLDENGKLET
+450 VLDENGKLST

-465 YGIGVSRIAAAAV
+465 YGIGVSRIAAATV
-478 EQHNDESGIKWPISI
+478 EQYNDENGIKWPISI

-499 VIVTNVKDEKIV
+499 VIATNMKDENIV
-511 KASEKIYSKLK
+511 SISEKIYADLLK
-522 DANIDVIIDDRNE
+522 NNVDVIIDDRTE

-550 VKIIV
+550 IKVIV
-555 GKMVDDNIVEVKLR
+555 GKSIEQNMVEVKLR
-569 SEKKGCEVS
+569 DEEQGQEVS
-578 IDNICDHILK
+578 IENVNSYISEKLK
-588 VVENLHFT
+588 NLHFSK
-596 M
+596 

>member
-1 MVKYVLYSRKERLFS
+1 
-16 RDKNMRFSKA
+16 MRFSKS
-26 LIKTFKESPKEAE
+26 LIKTYKESPKEAE
-39 TASHKLMLRASMI
+39 TVSHKLMLRASMI
-52 KQISRGNYTYLP
+52 KQVSRGNYTYLP

-77 REEMNKAGAN
+77 REEMNRAGAN

-116 KDRNSRDFVLGP
+116 SDRNNRDFVLGP
-128 THEEVCVYIF
+128 THEEVSVFIF

-191 LEYQN
+191 EEYIN
-196 MKETYN
+196 MKKTYE
-202 RIFKR
+202 RIFTR

-243 SDTTDYA
+243 SDTTEYA

-258 ILIDM
+258 IILDM
-263 KQTKEDKKELEKVST
+263 NPGEEEKKQMQKVHT
-278 PNCETI
+278 PNCESI
-284 QDLANFLNIPT
+284 EELSKFLNISSK
-295 NKTVKS
+295 KTVKAL
-301 VLLKEVLE
+301 LLKEVLE
-309 DTTNYYLAIIRGDLE
+309 DKTNYYMALIRGDLD

-332 VFGLN
+332 AFGLN
-337 VELELVNEDD
+337 VELELITEEDMKTLN
-347 IKELGIVKGYI
+347 IEKGYV
-358 GAFDGLNDKIKI
+358 GALSGLDDRIKI
-370 VMDET
+370 VLDET
-375 VKYMYNFV
+375 VSHMYNFV
-383 TGANEKGY
+383 VGANEKDY
-391 HYINTNVCDL
+391 HYINTNVSDL
-401 KYDIIG
+401 KYDMVA

-412 REGDLSPVG
+412 RAGDLSPVG
-421 KGVLKMARGIEVG
+421 EGVLKIARGIEVG

-450 VLDENGKLET
+450 VLDENGKLST

-465 YGIGVSRIAAAAV
+465 YGIGVSRIAAATV
-478 EQHNDESGIKWPISI
+478 EQYNDENGIKWPISI

-499 VIVTNVKDEKIV
+499 VIATNMKDENIV
-511 KASEKIYSKLK
+511 SIGEKIYADLLK
-522 DANIDVIIDDRNE
+522 NNVDVIIDDRTE

-550 VKIIV
+550 IKVIV
-555 GKMVDDNIVEVKLR
+555 GKSIEQNMVEVKLR
-569 SEKKGCEVS
+569 NEEQGQEVS
-578 IDNICDHILK
+578 IENVNSYILEK
-588 VVENLHFT
+588 LKNLHFSK
-596 M
+596 

>member
-1 MVKYVLYSRKERLFS
+1 
-16 RDKNMRFSKA
+16 MRFSKS
-26 LIKTFKESPKEAE
+26 LIKTYKESPKEAE
-39 TASHKLMLRASMI
+39 TVSHKLMLRASMI
-52 KQISRGNYTYLP
+52 KQVSRGNYTYLP

-77 REEMNKAGAN
+77 REEMNRAGAN

-116 KDRNSRDFVLGP
+116 SDRNNRDFVLGP
-128 THEEVCVYIF
+128 THEEVSVFIF

-191 LEYQN
+191 EEYIN
-196 MKETYN
+196 MKKTYE
-202 RIFKR
+202 RIFTR

-243 SDTTDYA
+243 SDTTEYA

-258 ILIDM
+258 IILDM
-263 KQTKEDKKELEKVST
+263 NPAEEEKKQMQKVHT
-278 PNCETI
+278 PNCESI
-284 QDLANFLNIPT
+284 EELSKFLNISAK
-295 NKTVKS
+295 KTVKAL
-301 VLLKEVLE
+301 LLKEVLE
-309 DTTNYYLAIIRGDLE
+309 DKTNYYMALIRGDLD

-332 VFGLN
+332 AFGLN
-337 VELELVNEDD
+337 VELELITEEDMKTLN
-347 IKELGIVKGYI
+347 IEKGYV
-358 GAFDGLNDKIKI
+358 GALSGLDDRIKI
-370 VMDET
+370 VLDET
-375 VKYMYNFV
+375 VSHMYNFV
-383 TGANEKGY
+383 VGANEKDY
-391 HYINTNVCDL
+391 HYINTNLSDL
-401 KYDIIG
+401 RYDMVA

-412 REGDLSPVG
+412 RAGDLSPIG
-421 KGVLKMARGIEVG
+421 EGVLKIARGIEVG

-450 VLDENGKLET
+450 VLDENGKLST

-465 YGIGVSRIAAAAV
+465 YGIGVSRIAAATV
-478 EQHNDESGIKWPISI
+478 EQYNDENGIKWPISI

-499 VIVTNVKDEKIV
+499 VIATNMKDENIV
-511 KASEKIYSKLK
+511 SISEKIYADLLK
-522 DANIDVIIDDRNE
+522 NNVDVIIDDRTE

-550 VKIIV
+550 IKVIV
-555 GKMVDDNIVEVKLR
+555 GKSIEQNMVEVKLR
-569 SEKKGCEVS
+569 DEEQGQEVS
-578 IDNICDHILK
+578 IENVNSYILEK
-588 VVENLHFT
+588 LKNLHFSK
-596 M
+596 

>member
-1 MVKYVLYSRKERLFS
+1 
-16 RDKNMRFSKA
+16 MRFSKS
-26 LIKTFKESPKEAE
+26 LIKTYKESPKEAE
-39 TASHKLMLRASMI
+39 TVSHKLMLRASMI
-52 KQISRGNYTYLP
+52 KQVSRGNYTYLP

-77 REEMNKAGAN
+77 REEMNRAGAN

-116 KDRNSRDFVLGP
+116 SDRNNRDFVLGP
-128 THEEVCVYIF
+128 THEEVSVFIF

-191 LEYQN
+191 EEYIN
-196 MKETYN
+196 MKKTYE
-202 RIFKR
+202 RIFTR

-243 SDTTDYA
+243 SDTTEYA

-258 ILIDM
+258 IILDM
-263 KQTKEDKKELEKVST
+263 NPAEEEKKQMQKVHT
-278 PNCETI
+278 PNCESI
-284 QDLANFLNIPT
+284 EELSKFLNISAK
-295 NKTVKS
+295 KTVKAL
-301 VLLKEVLE
+301 LLKEVLE
-309 DTTNYYLAIIRGDLE
+309 DKTNYYMALIRGDLD

-332 VFGLN
+332 AFGLN
-337 VELELVNEDD
+337 VELELITEEDMKTLN
-347 IKELGIVKGYI
+347 IEKGYV
-358 GAFDGLNDKIKI
+358 GALSGLDDRIKI
-370 VMDET
+370 VLDET
-375 VKYMYNFV
+375 VSHMYNFAV
-383 TGANEKGY
+383 GANEKDY
-391 HYINTNVCDL
+391 HYINTNVSDL
-401 KYDIIG
+401 KYDMVA

-412 REGDLSPVG
+412 RAGDLSPVG
-421 KGVLKMARGIEVG
+421 EGVLKIARGIEVG

-450 VLDENGKLET
+450 VLDENGKLST

-465 YGIGVSRIAAAAV
+465 YGIGVSRIAAATV
-478 EQHNDESGIKWPISI
+478 EQYNDENGIKWPISI

-499 VIVTNVKDEKIV
+499 VIATNMKDENIV
-511 KASEKIYSKLK
+511 SISEKIYADLLK
-522 DANIDVIIDDRNE
+522 NNVDVIIDDRTE

-550 VKIIV
+550 IKVIV
-555 GKMVDDNIVEVKLR
+555 GKSIEQNMVEVKLR
-569 SEKKGCEVS
+569 NEEQGQEVS
-578 IDNICDHILK
+578 IENVNSYILEK
-588 VVENLHFT
+588 LKNLHFSK
-596 M
+596 

>member
-1 MVKYVLYSRKERLFS
+1 
-16 RDKNMRFSKA
+16 MRFSKS
-26 LIKTFKESPKEAE
+26 LIKTYKESPKEAE
-39 TASHKLMLRASMI
+39 TVSHKLMLRASMI
-52 KQISRGNYTYLP
+52 KQVSRGNYTYLP

-77 REEMNKAGAN
+77 REEMNRAGAN

-116 KDRNSRDFVLGP
+116 SDRNNRDFVLGP
-128 THEEVCVYIF
+128 THEEVSVFIF

-191 LEYQN
+191 EEYIN
-196 MKETYN
+196 MKKTYE
-202 RIFKR
+202 RIFTR

-243 SDTTDYA
+243 SDTTEYA

-258 ILIDM
+258 IILDM
-263 KQTKEDKKELEKVST
+263 NPAKEEKKQMQKVHT
-278 PNCETI
+278 PNCESI
-284 QDLANFLNIPT
+284 EELSKFLNISAK
-295 NKTVKS
+295 KTVKAL
-301 VLLKEVLE
+301 LLKEVLE
-309 DTTNYYLAIIRGDLE
+309 DKTNYYMALIRGDLD

-332 VFGLN
+332 AFGLN
-337 VELELVNEDD
+337 VELELITEEDMKTLN
-347 IKELGIVKGYI
+347 IEKGYV
-358 GAFDGLNDKIKI
+358 GALSGLDDRIKI
-370 VMDET
+370 VLDET
-375 VKYMYNFV
+375 VSHMYNFV
-383 TGANEKGY
+383 VGANEKDY
-391 HYINTNVCDL
+391 HYINTNVSDL
-401 KYDIIG
+401 KYDMVA

-412 REGDLSPVG
+412 RAGDLSPIG
-421 KGVLKMARGIEVG
+421 EGVLKIARGIEVG

-450 VLDENGKLET
+450 VLDENGKLST

-465 YGIGVSRIAAAAV
+465 YGIGVSRIAAATV
-478 EQHNDESGIKWPISI
+478 EQYNDENGIKWPISI

-499 VIVTNVKDEKIV
+499 VIATNMKDENIV
-511 KASEKIYSKLK
+511 SISEKIYADLLK
-522 DANIDVIIDDRNE
+522 NNVDVIIDDRTE

-550 VKIIV
+550 IKVIV
-555 GKMVDDNIVEVKLR
+555 GKSIEQNMVEVKLR
-569 SEKKGCEVS
+569 NEEQGQEVS
-578 IDNICDHILK
+578 IENVNSYILEK
-588 VVENLHFT
+588 LKNLHFSK
-596 M
+596 